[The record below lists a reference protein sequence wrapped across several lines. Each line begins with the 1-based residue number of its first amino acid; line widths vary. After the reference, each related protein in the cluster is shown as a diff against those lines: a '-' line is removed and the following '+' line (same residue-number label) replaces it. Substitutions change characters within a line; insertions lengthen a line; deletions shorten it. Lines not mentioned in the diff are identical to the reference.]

1 MGLERRDSSKKDN
14 TASVDTKR
22 SQNIRESDRSRQG
35 RGAVVK
41 SDQGQGDISGYEKA
55 IKAAEESDDPDAYKY
70 KLAVEIVDSQIGNE
84 QTLGDDEY
92 RQAIDATFD
101 QMNPTISGS
110 EMRDEDDLLSGAI
123 RGAKGVIDDI
133 NYGVGSGIDWLWDN
147 TVGNAA
153 GAIGGGL
160 NALFGGD
167 FDDSFND
174 VKENVSNWVT
184 PETGSMVSDMLFDL
198 GLSAIPGIGIPLA
211 AGKNAIQNSEN
222 IFEGITGV
230 DDITGE
236 KIGGGQQVAKLAT
249 GLGGVALSTIP
260 GLGKAKNAG
269 KIAKDAS
276 KAIGTYDD
284 LLEGSDDMLRALESN
299 DIDNIINTAS
309 KSDSSLMKAIGEDAT
324 RFRAESNASK
334 LPINAAGSRLEPPTP
349 FDAAGKAEGINAVRG
364 LRNQASVASR
374 TNTPRAAIDELVAG
388 AKNYPSNF
396 TGNMKDAGAAM
407 KSAAKNIAGLHPIKA
422 GGDVFQAVKNVS
434 DALVPNRTPLNIQSS
449 IIGGAADPTI
459 PQKIGTMGATL
470 LTSSAPRLAT
480 GIGSGLLA
488 NYAENGDRAIEAL
501 ANGIDNESGAAA
513 LPLMMMAFTP
523 GAKRASSWLPN
534 PSGKYSISSAPRL
547 ATTGTSSI
555 NYYSSHP
562 FATDEGEVSDDE
574 AAEYIRKA
582 MMR

>member
-1 MGLERRDSSKKDN
+1 MGLEKRDSTKKDS

-22 SQNIRESDRSRQG
+22 SQNIRESDRSRKG

-41 SDQGQGDISGYEKA
+41 SDQGQGDISDYEDA
-55 IKAAEESDDPDAYKY
+55 IKAAEESNDPDAYKY

-123 RGAKGVIDDI
+123 RGARGVIDDI
-133 NYGVGSGIDWLWDN
+133 NYGAGTGIDWLWDN

-153 GAIGGGL
+153 GVIGGGL
-160 NALFGGD
+160 NALLGGD
-167 FDDSFND
+167 FEDSFND

-211 AGKNAIQNSEN
+211 IGKNAIQNSEN

-236 KIGGGQQVAKLAT
+236 KIDGGQQVAKIAT
-249 GLGGVALSTIP
+249 GLGGIALSALP
-260 GLGKAKNAG
+260 GLGKAKNA
-269 KIAKDAS
+269 S
-276 KAIGTYDD
+276 KV
-284 LLEGSDDMLRALESN
+284 
-299 DIDNIINTAS
+299 
-309 KSDSSLMKAIGEDAT
+309 
-324 RFRAESNASK
+324 AE
-334 LPINAAGSRLEPPTP
+334 AGR
-349 FDAAGKAEGINAVRG
+349 
-364 LRNQASVASR
+364 Q
-374 TNTPRAAIDELVAG
+374 AIDEIGDAADVAKMLKAGDYESVLRAGVKNPNMMTDDMNKLATSGIAERFAPRSTGMETTRVDYLDAPNPTGTRSVIDDLVQTTESLDKGAKTMARANTPMAFIDEARSV
-388 AKNYPSNF
+388 AKNYPGNF
-396 TGNMKDAGAAM
+396 KESIKNAGSSM
-407 KSAAKNIAGLHPIKA
+407 KSAAGELVHGHPIKA
-422 GGDVFQAVKNVS
+422 AGGVRQAIRNVG
-434 DALVPNRTPLNIQSS
+434 DAVIPMRTPLNIQTS
-449 IIGGAADPTI
+449 IAGGAKDPTAA
-459 PQKIGTMGATL
+459 QKIGTMGATL
-470 LTSSAPRLAT
+470 LTSTAPRLAT

-488 NYAENGDRAIEAL
+488 NYAENGDRSIEAL
-501 ANGIDNESGAAA
+501 ANGIDNELGAAG

-534 PSGKYSISSAPRL
+534 PSGKYGMTSIPRL

-562 FATDEGEVSDDE
+562 FATDEGEVSGDE

-582 MMR
+582 MMK

>member
-1 MGLERRDSSKKDN
+1 MGLEKRESTEKSDASSVKSN
-14 TASVDTKR
+14 R
-22 SQNIRESDRSRQG
+22 SQNIRESDRSRIG

-41 SDQGQGDISGYEKA
+41 SEQGQGDISGYEDA

-84 QTLGDDEY
+84 QTLGDNEY

-123 RGAKGVIDDI
+123 RGAREVIDDI
-133 NYGVGSGIDWLWDN
+133 NYGVGTGIDWLWDN
-147 TVGNAA
+147 SVGNVA
-153 GAIGGGL
+153 GVIGGGL
-160 NALFGGD
+160 NALLGGD
-167 FDDSFND
+167 FEDSFND

-198 GLSAIPGIGIPLA
+198 GLSAIPGIGVPLA
-211 AGKNAIQNSEN
+211 VGKNAIQNSEN

-236 KIGGGQQVAKLAT
+236 KLDGGQQIAKLAT
-249 GLGGVALSTIP
+249 GIGGTALSAIP

-269 KIAKDAS
+269 KVAEAGRQAVDEIGDAADVAKMLKAGDYESALRAGVKNPNIMTDDMSKIANKGIAEKFSPRSTGMETTRVDYLDAPNPTRMQS
-276 KAIGTYDD
+276 AIDD
-284 LLEGSDDMLRALESN
+284 LVQTTESLDKGARTMARAN
-299 DIDNIINTAS
+299 TPAAFIDEAKSVIRNYPGNFKENIKN
-309 KSDSSLMKAIGEDAT
+309 
-324 RFRAESNASK
+324 
-334 LPINAAGSRLEPPTP
+334 AGS
-349 FDAAGKAEGINAVRG
+349 
-364 LRNQASVASR
+364 S
-374 TNTPRAAIDELVAG
+374 
-388 AKNYPSNF
+388 
-396 TGNMKDAGAAM
+396 M
-407 KSAAKNIAGLHPIKA
+407 KSAAGELVHGHPLKAA
-422 GGDVFQAVKNVS
+422 GGARQAIRNVG
-434 DALVPNRTPLNIQSS
+434 DAVIPTRTPLNIQTSLAE
-449 IIGGAADPTI
+449 GVKDPTDA
-459 PQKIGTMGATL
+459 QKIGTMGATL
-470 LTSSAPRLAT
+470 LTSFAPRMAT

-501 ANGIDNESGAAA
+501 ANGIDNELGAAG

-534 PSGKYSISSAPRL
+534 PSGKYGAVSIPRL
-547 ATTGTSSI
+547 ASTGTSSI
-555 NYYSSHP
+555 NYYSSYP
-562 FATDEGEVSDDE
+562 FATDEGEVSGDE